1 MTGKQ
6 QPRLMRGGLSGRV
19 FVVTRYKDLGAGL
32 IESLEKFDVT
42 EDFEHLGS
50 SYVFPALREEIPNA

>member
-1 MTGKQ
+1 MAKQ

-19 FVVTRYKDLGAGL
+19 FVVTRYKDLGDGL

-42 EDFEHLGS
+42 EDFSQVCYEINGGQDK
-50 SYVFPALREEIPNA
+50 REVADG